1 MNVNVFEYLK
11 KQQIKMH
18 VMNMIRPRSVQNKS
32 NNKLSTSPPSQP
44 HVSRPFTLSKNPRAP
59 RRTVLVEAQLQEQ
72 QSDNIDNGQPS
83 SSSAD
88 KSKGRPTYRPSS
100 YTELLTDAVA
110 SIVVAVKDGHKRM
123 EVEFPA
129 FSDVDGYKGSSDLY
143 IDANTQFAIAA
154 ARQIN
159 ATTNKRVHVLVPD
172 QAEYNR
178 SQEIFKATL
187 EMSDKAVTLGH
198 LLENRPTL
206 LSGLASFFGG
216 YSPSNPAAAASKAD
230 IFIVI
235 NASTVE
241 LDDLEAYC
249 EQTVGKDKVII
260 SWCIGLDTLRAD
272 LGLLGFPP
280 KELQHRFLSQF
291 LPVFYIRQRDYS
303 KSVAVAPFIINYS
316 GALFREY
323 PGPWQVM
330 LRQDNGVYACV
341 AEDSKRRY
349 GLGEFKEELMKAMG
363 LNTEEEGS
371 AMAFLRR
378 GYKTS
383 TWWEDDEDKE
393 TSTAWRS

>member
-1 MNVNVFEYLK
+1 
-11 KQQIKMH
+11 MH
-18 VMNMIRPRSVQNKS
+18 VMNMIRPRCVQNRS
-32 NNKLSTSPPSQP
+32 SNKLSANPPAQSRL
-44 HVSRPFTLSKNPRAP
+44 SRPFNISRNAHAYRSTI
-59 RRTVLVEAQLQEQ
+59 VVEAQVQEQ
-72 QSDNIDNGQPS
+72 QSDNIDNGETS
-83 SSSAD
+83 SSSTD
-88 KSKGRPTYRPSS
+88 KSKGRSTYRPSS
-100 YTELLTDAVA
+100 YTELLTDAVG
-110 SIVVAVKDGHKRM
+110 SIVAAVQDGHKRM

-154 ARQIN
+154 ARQIH
-159 ATTNKRVHVLVPD
+159 ASTNKRVHVLVPD
-172 QAEYNR
+172 QPEYNR
-178 SQEIFKATL
+178 SQKIFKSTL
-187 EMSDKAVTLGH
+187 DMTDKAVSLGH
-198 LLENRPTL
+198 LLESRQTL
-206 LSGLASFFGG
+206 MSGFTSIFGG
-216 YSPSNPAAAASKAD
+216 GASSSDPATAASKAD
-230 IFIVI
+230 IFLVI

-260 SWCIGLDTLRAD
+260 TWCISLDTLRAD

-341 AEDSKRRY
+341 AENSERRY
-349 GLGEFKEELMKAMG
+349 GLGEFKEELMNAMG
-363 LNTEEEGS
+363 LNTEAEGS

-393 TSTAWRS
+393 TSSAWRS